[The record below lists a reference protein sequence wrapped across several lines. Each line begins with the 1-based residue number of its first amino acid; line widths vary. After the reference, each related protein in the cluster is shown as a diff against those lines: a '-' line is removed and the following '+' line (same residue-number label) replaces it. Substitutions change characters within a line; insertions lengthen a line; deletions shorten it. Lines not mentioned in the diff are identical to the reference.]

1 MSSERNQMTNIEVD
15 YNWVA
20 KTLNDLEIELI
31 ERRERWRL
39 AKYMLCFATLAVVG
53 VLCGQR

>member
-1 MSSERNQMTNIEVD
+1 MTNIEVD

-20 KTLNDLEIELI
+20 KTLNDLEMELI

-53 VLCGQR
+53 VLYGQR

>member
-1 MSSERNQMTNIEVD
+1 MTNIEVD

-31 ERRERWRL
+31 ERTERRR
-39 AKYMLCFATLAVVG
+39 AGKYVLCFAMLAVMG

>member
-1 MSSERNQMTNIEVD
+1 MTSIEVD

-39 AKYMLCFATLAVVG
+39 AKYMFCYAALAFVG
-53 VLCGQR
+53 WWV

>member
-1 MSSERNQMTNIEVD
+1 MTNIEVD

-31 ERRERWRL
+31 ERRERRWL
-39 AKYMLCFATLAVVG
+39 AIYMLCYG
-53 VLCGQR
+53 VLALAGWRA

>member
-1 MSSERNQMTNIEVD
+1 MNERNQMTNIEVD

-31 ERRERWRL
+31 ERRERRRAGKYVLCYL
-39 AKYMLCFATLAVVG
+39 ALALVG

>member
-1 MSSERNQMTNIEVD
+1 MTNIEVD

-31 ERRERWRL
+31 ERANAARRKAE
-39 AKYMLCFATLAVVG
+39 KEG
-53 VLCGQR
+53 KE